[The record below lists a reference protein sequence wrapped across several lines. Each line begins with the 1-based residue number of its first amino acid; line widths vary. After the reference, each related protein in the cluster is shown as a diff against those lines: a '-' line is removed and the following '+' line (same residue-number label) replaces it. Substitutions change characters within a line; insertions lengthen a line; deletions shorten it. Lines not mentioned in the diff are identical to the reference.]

1 MQSKVFIIHLS
12 DYLTPWKVST
22 YLLGL
27 LILILGSHFFIFD
40 DWDIGVSI
48 IMSILAYVFAPL
60 SVKLIISAQN
70 KTSLQ
75 KCYRYLLSLFL
86 TWLVIDGSYWLYWS
100 VVNKDSLYMRQYQ
113 WPLSL
118 YLYAMCGL
126 LWFVPGSFKNTIDT
140 YKSYFQKF
148 KKKFQ

>member
-1 MQSKVFIIHLS
+1 MQFNVFLSHIS
-12 DYLTPWKVST
+12 DYLSPWKVLT

-27 LILILGSHFFIFD
+27 LGLLLGSHFFIFE
-40 DWDIGVSI
+40 DWDIGISI
-48 IMSILAYVFAPL
+48 IMSILAYLFAPL
-60 SVKLIISAQN
+60 SVKLIISTQN
-70 KTSLQ
+70 KNPLQ

-86 TWLVIDGSYWLYWS
+86 TWLVVDGSYWFYWS

-126 LWFVPGSFKNTIDT
+126 LWFVPGPFKNTVYT
-140 YKSYFQKF
+140 YKSYFQKL
-148 KKKFQ
+148 KNKFQ